1 MSALRC
7 LGWSAPCARPVDP
20 VVGGAWCAEHRPVD
34 LTGERWDAAL
44 LVDVRT
50 ADHRVRRVPR
60 VRHGR
65 GVA

>member
-7 LGWSAPCARPVDP
+7 LGWTAPCVRPVDP
-20 VVGGAWCAEHRPVD
+20 IVGGAWCTAHRPAD
-34 LTGERWDAAL
+34 LTGALWDAARL
-44 LVDVRT
+44 LETRT

-60 VRHGR
+60 VRRAR